1 MGKINQNA
9 YDFFKD
15 ILSEDEISTVEQF
28 FGNKKMF
35 EAVKKVLCDR
45 ILYHGVKG
53 EPDREYKLRNF
64 AFGLDKSGDLTDEEF
79 GRALRVQLEALVYI
93 EQQWELLEKLG
104 TPQTAVEAPK
114 NPAR

>member
-9 YDFFKD
+9 YDFFKEV
-15 ILSEDEISTVEQF
+15 LSEDEISTVEQF

-45 ILYHGVKG
+45 ILYQGVKPEAG
-53 EPDREYKLRNF
+53 KEYKLRNF
-64 AFGLDKSGDLTDEEF
+64 AFGLDKSGDLNDEQF
-79 GRALRVQLEALVYI
+79 GRAMRVQLEALVLV
-93 EQQWELLEKLG
+93 EQQFELLEKLG
-104 TPQTAVEAPK
+104 TPQTAVETTK

>member
-9 YDFFKD
+9 YDFFKEV
-15 ILSEDEISTVEQF
+15 LSEDEISAVEQF

-45 ILYHGVKG
+45 ILYQGVAPEQGK
-53 EPDREYKLRNF
+53 PYKLRNF
-64 AFGLDKSGDLTDEEF
+64 VFGLDKSGDLNDEAF
-79 GRALRVQLEALVYI
+79 GRAVRTQIEALIVV
-93 EQQWELLEKLG
+93 EQQFELLEQLG
-104 TPQTAVEAPK
+104 TPQQASESSK